1 MVENIVFLDTTNP
14 SDSMTF
20 NPRGAIS
27 IRFRFEAISIQT
39 DDYEHYYGEIFLK
52 GGDRGGFGGNKI
64 VPKLCPSRSNISK
77 WFQTKPKIA

>member
-1 MVENIVFLDTTNP
+1 MVENNVFLDTTSL

-27 IRFRFEAISIQT
+27 IQFRFEAISIQT
-39 DDYEHYYGEIFLK
+39 DDYETYYGEFFLK
-52 GGDRGGFGGNKI
+52 GGDRGGSGGNNT

-77 WFQTKPKIA
+77 QFQTKPKIA